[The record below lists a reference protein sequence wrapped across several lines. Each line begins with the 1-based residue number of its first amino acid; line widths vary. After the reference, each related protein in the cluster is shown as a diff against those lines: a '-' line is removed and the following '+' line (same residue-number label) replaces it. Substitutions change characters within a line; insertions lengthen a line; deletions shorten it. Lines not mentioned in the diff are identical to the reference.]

1 MVQISQSLNEIKRFE
16 LNKLLNRTNFGT
28 ECLASH
34 QKSANGNSIT
44 VNGGNC

>member
-1 MVQISQSLNEIKRFE
+1 MVQIIQNLNKIKRFE
-16 LNKLLNRTNFGT
+16 LNKLLNGTNFAT

-34 QKSANGNSIT
+34 QKSANGNSNT